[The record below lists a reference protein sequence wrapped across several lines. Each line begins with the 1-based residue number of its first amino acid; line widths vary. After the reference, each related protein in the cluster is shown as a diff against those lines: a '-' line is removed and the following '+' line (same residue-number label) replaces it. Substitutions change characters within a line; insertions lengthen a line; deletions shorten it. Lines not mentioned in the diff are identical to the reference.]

1 MEPIHG
7 VTQGELI
14 ARLGAVHGDRDG
26 LIYPERALSWSYAE
40 LDGRSV
46 ALARGLVALGVGPGD
61 HVCVWA
67 DNRPDWIAF
76 QFALA
81 RIGAVLVTANTALT
95 TPEIGFLLRQ
105 SKSRMV
111 ICAPGRDGDEYLQA
125 LAELRAA
132 GELPRLEHVVV
143 MEGED
148 TDGTIS
154 VADLMTAGE
163 EVPAGAVHD
172 RCRATPADAPANI
185 QYTSGTTGFPKGVVL
200 SHRNLVENA
209 YAGAVA
215 FGARMDDRVLLMV
228 PLFHCFGC
236 SVVVLGA
243 MTFGAPMI
251 AVQRFDPRAVLDVVE
266 AGSPTLIHGVPAM
279 FQVILA
285 QPDLAQRDL
294 SSLRGGI
301 VAGAMCP
308 VPLMRRIQDHMGVA
322 GIACGY
328 GMTEAS
334 PGISLSHRDAPAEQR
349 LGSVGFAYPG
359 VEIRVVSRETGEP
372 CPAGEVG
379 EIQVDGPNVM
389 LGYHDDPESTAAVTA
404 SDGWLRTGDLGRV
417 DPGSGV
423 LKISGRIKELIIR
436 GGENIFPGEVED
448 ALRAHDGVADAA
460 VFAVPDQ
467 RLGEEVA
474 AAVIRMPGAEVD
486 EAELGVWL
494 EARIASFKRP
504 RRWLFVRGF
513 PLTGSGKVR
522 KFKLAEMAQAAD
534 GGGSAPE

>member
-1 MEPIHG
+1 
-7 VTQGELI
+7 
-14 ARLGAVHGDRDG
+14 
-26 LIYPERALSWSYAE
+26 
-40 LDGRSV
+40 
-46 ALARGLVALGVGPGD
+46 
-61 HVCVWA
+61 
-67 DNRPDWIAF
+67 
-76 QFALA
+76 
-81 RIGAVLVTANTALT
+81 
-95 TPEIGFLLRQ
+95 
-105 SKSRMV
+105 
-111 ICAPGRDGDEYLQA
+111 
-125 LAELRAA
+125 
-132 GELPRLEHVVV
+132 
-143 MEGED
+143 
-148 TDGTIS
+148 
-154 VADLMTAGE
+154 
-163 EVPAGAVHD
+163 
-172 RCRATPADAPANI
+172 
-185 QYTSGTTGFPKGVVL
+185 
-200 SHRNLVENA
+200 
-209 YAGAVA
+209 
-215 FGARMDDRVLLMV
+215 
-228 PLFHCFGC
+228 
-236 SVVVLGA
+236 
-243 MTFGAPMI
+243 
-251 AVQRFDPRAVLDVVE
+251 
-266 AGSPTLIHGVPAM
+266 
-279 FQVILA
+279 
-285 QPDLAQRDL
+285 
-294 SSLRGGI
+294 
-301 VAGAMCP
+301 
-308 VPLMRRIQDHMGVA
+308 
-322 GIACGY
+322 
-328 GMTEAS
+328 
-334 PGISLSHRDAPAEQR
+334 
-349 LGSVGFAYPG
+349 
-359 VEIRVVSRETGEP
+359 VVSRETGEP